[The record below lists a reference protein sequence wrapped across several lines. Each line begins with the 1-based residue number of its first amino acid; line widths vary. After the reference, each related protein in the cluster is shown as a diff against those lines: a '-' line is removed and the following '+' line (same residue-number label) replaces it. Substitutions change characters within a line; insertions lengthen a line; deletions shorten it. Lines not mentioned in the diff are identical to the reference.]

1 MQGVGDDGLRPK
13 VLTPE
18 QFLLK
23 KEQNEGT
30 ESKVETDS
38 HFVVCGVY

>member
-1 MQGVGDDGLRPK
+1 MQGVGDDSLLPK

-18 QFLLK
+18 QFLLE

-38 HFVVCGVY
+38 QFVVCGVY